1 MAGTEALDSWWDGLS
16 EQERADA
23 IRAGEAGQL
32 SEGLERSLAEAG
44 LIDRGARTDRVIPG
58 QIREFLKMRH

>member
-1 MAGTEALDSWWDGLS
+1 MAGTDALDSWWGGLT

-44 LIDRGARTDRVIPG
+44 LIERGPRTDRAIPG